1 MSEASV
7 TNIPADSAPTTTDV
21 LASQLQ
27 LIQTYML
34 VRCMLVECNC
44 NQHTCCLIAE
54 IKET

>member
-7 TNIPADSAPTTTDV
+7 TDIPANSALTAKDV

-27 LIQTYML
+27 LIQAYML

-44 NQHTCCLIAE
+44 NKHACCLIAVF
-54 IKET
+54 KET